1 MNIFTLGG
9 GFVSAH
15 LPYPIIR
22 DKVALSEDSIES
34 ILDTYKPDVLV
45 NCIGKTGRPNIDW
58 CESNKSET
66 VEINTALP
74 IILAAVCEKK
84 SIRLIH
90 IGSGCIF
97 FGYKNDH
104 LGWKESD
111 ATNPLS
117 FYSKTKYACDMAIGD
132 MSNVSVLRIRMPI
145 STKNSP
151 RNFINKIRNYSHII
165 DMPNSV
171 TFLDDFVPAVDKVI
185 SDNLSGIYHIV
196 NPEPLTAVD
205 VMEEYRNYF
214 PDHVYE
220 IISESE
226 LNNLTKAIRSN
237 CILDTTKAKS
247 VGIELTPSKEALVSC
262 MKQYVKNI

>member
-22 DKVALSEDSIES
+22 DKVELSEKNIES
-34 ILDTYKPDVLV
+34 ILDTYRPDILV

-58 CESNKSET
+58 CELNKGET
-66 VEINTALP
+66 VAINTALP
-74 IILAAVCEKK
+74 IMLATMCEKK

-97 FGYKNDH
+97 FGYKNDN
-104 LGWKESD
+104 LGWKEDD

-117 FYSKTKYACDMAIGD
+117 FYSRTKYACDMAIGE
-132 MSNVSVLRIRMPI
+132 MPNVSVLRIRMPI
-145 STKNSP
+145 SSKNNP

-171 TFLDDFVPAVDKVI
+171 TFLDDFVPVVDKVI
-185 SDNLSGIYHIV
+185 SNNLSGIYHIV
-196 NPEPLTAVD
+196 NPEPLSAVD
-205 VMEEYRNYF
+205 VIEEYKKYF

-220 IISESE
+220 IISELE
-226 LNNLTKAIRSN
+226 LNNLTNAIRSN
-237 CILDTTKAKS
+237 CILDTTKAKKN
-247 VGIELTPSKEALVSC
+247 GIILAPSREALVSC
-262 MKQYVKNI
+262 MKQYVMNI